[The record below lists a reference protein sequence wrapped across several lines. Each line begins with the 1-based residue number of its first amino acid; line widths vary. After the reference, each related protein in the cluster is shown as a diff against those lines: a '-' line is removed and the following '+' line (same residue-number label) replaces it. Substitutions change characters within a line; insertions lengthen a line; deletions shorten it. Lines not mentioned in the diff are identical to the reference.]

1 MNADKTE
8 KKLPTLFDK
17 CYDYR
22 YADDVKA
29 AGIYPYFRPI
39 EESEGPVVRMDGK
52 KIIMA
57 GSNNYLG
64 LTAHPKVKE
73 ATANALKTYG
83 TSCSGSRYLTGTI
96 PLHQELEAKLAAFV
110 GKEDAL
116 LFSTGYQTSQGV
128 IQPLVKRNDTIFSDK
143 DNHASIQTGNFVA
156 RGSTG
161 TNIIRYKHCNIE
173 DLEMKLAKLPIE
185 AGKFIV
191 TDGVFSTF
199 GNIADMQKIT
209 ALAKKYNAK
218 TLVDDAHSFG
228 VLGEGGRG
236 TSSEFNV
243 TNDVDLIMCT
253 FSKTLASLGGF
264 VAGEERVI
272 NYLKHHSPALIFS
285 ASPTPP
291 SVAAAIAALDIVQ
304 QEPERVQRL
313 VNNAE
318 FVRSGLKDAG
328 FNVID
333 GRTAIVPVL
342 IGDNKQAFGLWKGLF
357 DEGIFVNVFIPPAT
371 PPNKSMMR
379 NSFMATHKKEHLEK
393 VVDCYTKIGKRLGI
407 I

>member
-8 KKLPTLFDK
+8 KKLPSLFDK

-29 AGIYPYFRPI
+29 AGIYPYFRAI

-52 KIIMA
+52 QIIMA

-96 PLHQELEAKLAAFV
+96 PLHEELEAKLAAFV
-110 GKEDAL
+110 GKESAL

-128 IQPLVKRNDTIFSDK
+128 IQPLVKRSDTIFSDK

-156 RGSTG
+156 KGSTG
-161 TNIIRYKHCNIE
+161 TNVVRYKHCSME
-173 DLEMKLAKLPIE
+173 DLEMKLAKLPLE

-199 GNIADMQKIT
+199 GNIADMKKIA

-236 TSSEFNV
+236 TSNEFNV
-243 TNDVDLIMCT
+243 SNDIDLIMCT

-304 QEPERVQRL
+304 KEPERVTRL
-313 VNNAE
+313 VENAE

-328 FNVID
+328 FHVID

-342 IGDNKQAFGLWKGLF
+342 IGGNKEAFGLWKGLF

-379 NSFMATHKKEHLEK
+379 NSFMATHEKEHLEK

>member
-1 MNADKTE
+1 
-8 KKLPTLFDK
+8 
-17 CYDYR
+17 
-22 YADDVKA
+22 
-29 AGIYPYFRPI
+29 
-39 EESEGPVVRMDGK
+39 
-52 KIIMA
+52 
-57 GSNNYLG
+57 
-64 LTAHPKVKE
+64 
-73 ATANALKTYG
+73 
-83 TSCSGSRYLTGTI
+83 
-96 PLHQELEAKLAAFV
+96 LAAFV

-161 TNIIRYKHCNIE
+161 TNIIRYKHCSIE